1 MRHCARVAMPSYP
14 SQQIIPN
21 NGTVASIKG
30 TVKKLGGQY
39 SDAMILLFN
48 KSNYQLIAA
57 TQPKDDGSYKFLG
70 LHDGLK
76 TFVVAFDKK
85 QQFNAVIQDNVVPK

>member
-1 MRHCARVAMPSYP
+1 MQHCARIAMPSYA
-14 SQQIIPN
+14 SQQNVPS

-39 SDAMILLFN
+39 PDAMIMLFN
-48 KSNYQLIAA
+48 KATYQLINT

-70 LHDGLK
+70 LHNGLK

>member
-1 MRHCARVAMPSYP
+1 MRHCLRVAKPAYYN
-14 SQQIIPN
+14 QQGLPTN
-21 NGTVASIKG
+21 ATVASIKG
-30 TVKKLGGQY
+30 TVKKLGDQY
-39 SDAMILLFN
+39 SDAMIMLFN
-48 KSNYQLIAA
+48 KSNYQLINA